1 MTESYET
8 NTYLILFKYR
18 GQEFSLAIDPVD
30 QEIEESFSIV
40 RKNPNQED
48 ISQIW
53 VFDQAKQH
61 FMPLIYPFMA
71 LTEENSDDKFSTLSI
86 TNITEEDDVNQT
98 FSFYNNF
105 IANKNLEKFVIPT
118 EKSDSSFIL
127 STDIPENVTMTCL
140 KIDVSDYCIPYP
152 IPEIP
157 CAILF
162 SDAAEEYALTMGP
175 ILSEYDSTRKLT
187 FTPFRQELNPKQF
200 WLYIPN
206 HNNSIFSCAESDM
219 VIKAVHNDETVDIV
233 MANSN
238 SNKKN
243 QNWKIFKRCIYSS
256 KYDSF
261 MTVNQEDTNFVL
273 DDDDSELADKQFYF
287 YPLFNNND
295 AILHKNDVISQN
307 DDLRTDESGSCEEI
321 SDSDNDDDTV
331 FSEDYPDLGFFSVI
345 DF

>member
-1 MTESYET
+1 
-8 NTYLILFKYR
+8 
-18 GQEFSLAIDPVD
+18 
-30 QEIEESFSIV
+30 
-40 RKNPNQED
+40 
-48 ISQIW
+48 
-53 VFDQAKQH
+53 
-61 FMPLIYPFMA
+61 
-71 LTEENSDDKFSTLSI
+71 
-86 TNITEEDDVNQT
+86 
-98 FSFYNNF
+98 
-105 IANKNLEKFVIPT
+105 
-118 EKSDSSFIL
+118 
-127 STDIPENVTMTCL
+127 
-140 KIDVSDYCIPYP
+140 
-152 IPEIP
+152 
-157 CAILF
+157 
-162 SDAAEEYALTMGP
+162 
-175 ILSEYDSTRKLT
+175 
-187 FTPFRQELNPKQF
+187 
-200 WLYIPN
+200 
-206 HNNSIFSCAESDM
+206 M